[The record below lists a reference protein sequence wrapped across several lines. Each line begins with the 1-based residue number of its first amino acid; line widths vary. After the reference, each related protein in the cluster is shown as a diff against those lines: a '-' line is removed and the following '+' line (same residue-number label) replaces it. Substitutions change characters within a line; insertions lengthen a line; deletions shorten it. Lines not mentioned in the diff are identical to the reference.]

1 MPLGASLANHLPPV
15 CSKDSLGLLC
25 LGSSLSLPFLQP
37 VDDTESDY
45 DCEHGSEKSHLLY
58 PCQFALGEAINSDL
72 PSLSL
77 EVNHPDG
84 FRIVSGH
91 TPSLLHPS
99 NIVKQYSFPFGILEV
114 VATTME
120 VITNVDLVVLT

>member
-1 MPLGASLANHLPPV
+1 MVSAT
-15 CSKDSLGLLC
+15 
-25 LGSSLSLPFLQP
+25 FQP
-37 VDDTESDY
+37 VNDTESDY

-58 PCQFALGEAINSDL
+58 PCQSTSAEPVNRDL
-72 PSLSL
+72 PSLPL

-84 FRIVSGH
+84 FRIVSCH
-91 TPSLLHPS
+91 TPTLLHPS

-120 VITNVDLVVLT
+120 VITNVDLVALT

>member
-1 MPLGASLANHLPPV
+1 MVLAT
-15 CSKDSLGLLC
+15 
-25 LGSSLSLPFLQP
+25 FQP
-37 VDDTESDY
+37 VNDTESDY

-120 VITNVDLVVLT
+120 VITNVDLVALT